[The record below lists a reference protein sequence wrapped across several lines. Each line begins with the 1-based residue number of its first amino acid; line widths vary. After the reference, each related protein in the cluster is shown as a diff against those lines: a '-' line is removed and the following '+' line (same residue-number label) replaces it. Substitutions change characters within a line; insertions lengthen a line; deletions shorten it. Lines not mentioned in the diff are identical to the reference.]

1 MGAFRKIEHQ
11 KSLERSPKR
20 GYGYRPKEQMEKF
33 TTGFLVSN
41 DYGQIPQLRGKARG
55 YPVPRTAEKF
65 NPRRKM
71 GRKRSS
77 HQYHPATAEVA
88 PQMEQEIEE

>member
-1 MGAFRKIEHQ
+1 MGCFRKIENQ

-41 DYGQIPQLRGKARG
+41 DYG
-55 YPVPRTAEKF
+55 
-65 NPRRKM
+65 
-71 GRKRSS
+71 
-77 HQYHPATAEVA
+77 
-88 PQMEQEIEE
+88 